1 MDALTA
7 LYPKL
12 SPGGFVIVDDYS
24 SLRQCRAAVDVYRE
38 RFGIQAPLTLP
49 DWTSAFWRKPL

>member
-12 SPGGFVIVDDYS
+12 SVGGFVIIDD
-24 SLRQCRAAVDVYRE
+24 LALTPCRAAVEDFRSAN
-38 RFGIQAPLTLP
+38 GIDDPLMMV
-49 DWTSAFWRKPL
+49 DWTGGWWRRSR